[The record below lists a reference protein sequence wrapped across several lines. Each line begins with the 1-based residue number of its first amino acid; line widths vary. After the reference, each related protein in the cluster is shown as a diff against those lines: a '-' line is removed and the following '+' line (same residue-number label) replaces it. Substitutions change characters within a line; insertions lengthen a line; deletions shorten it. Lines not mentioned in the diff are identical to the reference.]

1 MSEHNPGE
9 SRTSAGADVASA
21 PLDIG
26 LIVRS
31 FLRTA
36 PLALGGAVL
45 ASAVTAGVLLGVDP
59 QYEVNTEVSV
69 GSPMDSSL
77 DLESRDIIGLL
88 YASIVQDQGTQTAVR
103 EATGIDEYTVAT
115 QKTSVPGV
123 INVRIRAESPENA
136 QRVTDAVVESMK
148 NRSDYLNLESSR
160 VLAEG
165 QARQIRDLETE
176 MAERFASDPYADV
189 SGLQSQI
196 DQIRESDGEATQVVQ
211 PVVFAQN
218 NNGGEVAWPKIA
230 PTSLVVG
237 LATFLLLQIPL
248 TIWGLMRKRRAD
260 SLWLRVTSRRFGV
273 ESEIAEAVDGGLPP
287 LTESRV
293 VGVLSQCGT
302 VIILGEVDPH
312 QEFGD
317 HDPDRVQLADFDAK
331 WWREIPPDAIN
342 LGIVVIDQGDRSA
355 GMATDAVERLVESDI
370 PTILVMR
377 RKRRDHPRPTEEEEF
392 HAATSGDRA

>member
-1 MSEHNPGE
+1 MSVHF
-9 SRTSAGADVASA
+9 SDST
-21 PLDIG
+21 
-26 LIVRS
+26 
-31 FLRTA
+31 
-36 PLALGGAVL
+36 LALGGAVL

-88 YASIVQDQGTQTAVR
+88 YASIVQDQAHPELRPGSHRHRRVHGGHPEDLGAGRDQRPDPGGEPGERAAGHGCRGRV
-103 EATGIDEYTVAT
+103 DEE
-115 QKTSVPGV
+115 P
-123 INVRIRAESPENA
+123 
-136 QRVTDAVVESMK
+136 QRLPQPRGPPA
-148 NRSDYLNLESSR
+148 SSR
-160 VLAEG
+160 RGE
-165 QARQIRDLETE
+165 ARQIRDLETE

-260 SLWLRVTSRRFGV
+260 ALWLRVTSRRFGV